1 MRLIRRI
8 IEALKP
14 YRRICSLCEGSG
26 VNPWDGN
33 CPICSGKGT
42 L

>member
-1 MRLIRRI
+1 MNLIRRI
-8 IEALKP
+8 IKALKSCK
-14 YRRICSLCEGSG
+14 RICSLCEGSG
-26 VNPWDGN
+26 VNPWDGR